1 MVQITE
7 QLAALSKSQLEAV
20 LRAAALSFD
29 NAEKLADLQMKWS
42 KSAYEDAVKAL
53 RQVAAV
59 KDINELSAYTTS
71 TAQPAWDKAAAY
83 AKSAYDVLA
92 TAQADY
98 AALLEEQV
106 AELNKNVVVTLDA
119 ALKSAP
125 AGSEGAVSAVKS
137 AVHSA
142 NTIYESLIK
151 AAKQVNSITEAN
163 VAAVNAQV
171 ASATKK
177 KAAA

>member
-7 QLAALSKSQLEAV
+7 QLAALSKSQLDSV
-20 LRAAALSFD
+20 LKAANLSVE
-29 NAEKLADLQMKWS
+29 NAEKLAALQFKWS
-42 KSAYEDAVKAL
+42 KAAYEDAVQAL
-53 RQVAAV
+53 RQFTAV
-59 KDINELSAYTTS
+59 KDFNEFSALTTGA
-71 TAQPAWDKAAAY
+71 AQPTWDKATAY
-83 AKSAYDVLA
+83 AKSVYDLTTA
-92 TAQADY
+92 AQAEL
-98 AALLEEQV
+98 AALLEEQA
-106 AELNKNVVVTLDA
+106 AEFNKNVVVTLDA

-151 AAKQVNSITEAN
+151 AAKQVSSITEAN

-171 ASATKK
+171 ATATKK

>member
-1 MVQITE
+1 M
-7 QLAALSKSQLEAV
+7 
-20 LRAAALSFD
+20 
-29 NAEKLADLQMKWS
+29 
-42 KSAYEDAVKAL
+42 
-53 RQVAAV
+53 
-59 KDINELSAYTTS
+59 
-71 TAQPAWDKAAAY
+71 
-83 AKSAYDVLA
+83 
-92 TAQADY
+92 
-98 AALLEEQV
+98 
-106 AELNKNVVVTLDA
+106 VVTLDA

-151 AAKQVNSITEAN
+151 AAKQVSSITEAN

-171 ASATKK
+171 ATATKK

>member
-20 LRAAALSFD
+20 LKTAALAAD
-29 NAEKLADLQMKWS
+29 NAEKLADLQLRAGKA
-42 KSAYEDAVKAL
+42 AYEDAVKAL

-59 KDINELSAYTTS
+59 KDVTELASYTTAA
-71 TAQPAWDKAAAY
+71 AQPAWDKAAAY
-83 AKSAYDVLA
+83 AKSAYEVVA
-92 TAQADY
+92 AAQAEY
-98 AALLEEQV
+98 AALVEEQV
-106 AELNKNVVVTLDA
+106 AEFNKNVVVTLDA
-119 ALKSAP
+119 ALKAAP

-142 NTIYESLIK
+142 NTVYESFIK
-151 AAKQVNSITEAN
+151 AAKQVNTMAEAN
-163 VAAVNAQV
+163 MAAVGAQV
-171 ASATKK
+171 ATAGKK

>member
-7 QLAALSKSQLEAV
+7 QLAALSKSQLDAV
-20 LRAAALSFD
+20 LNTAALAAD
-29 NAEKLADLQMKWS
+29 NAEKLADLQLKAG
-42 KSAYEDAVKAL
+42 KAAYEDAVKAL

-59 KDINELSAYTTS
+59 KDVTELASYTTAA
-71 TAQPAWDKAAAY
+71 AQPAWDKAAAY
-83 AKSAYDVLA
+83 AKSAYEVVA
-92 TAQADY
+92 AAQAEY
-98 AALLEEQV
+98 AALVEEQV
-106 AELNKNVVVTLDA
+106 AEFNKNVVVTLDA

-142 NTIYESLIK
+142 NTVYESFIK
-151 AAKQVNSITEAN
+151 AAKQVNTIAEAN
-163 VAAVNAQV
+163 MAAVGAQV
-171 ASATKK
+171 ATAGKK